1 VELFRD
7 EGRFCDAQTHLEQA
21 KSHAVNNAYHL
32 GRATELQAEVW
43 YRQHRLEEAES
54 EALRAVDIFDKLGAA
69 KDVERCRK
77 LLRDIGKGP
86 NIAVAPG
93 RSNLNRELL

>member
-7 EGRFCDAQTHLEQA
+7 EGRFGDAQTHLEQA

-32 GRATELQAEVW
+32 GRATELQAEV

-54 EALRAVDIFDKLGAA
+54 ELCVQSTFSTSLGLQ
-69 KDVERCRK
+69 RM
-77 LLRDIGKGP
+77 
-86 NIAVAPG
+86 
-93 RSNLNRELL
+93 